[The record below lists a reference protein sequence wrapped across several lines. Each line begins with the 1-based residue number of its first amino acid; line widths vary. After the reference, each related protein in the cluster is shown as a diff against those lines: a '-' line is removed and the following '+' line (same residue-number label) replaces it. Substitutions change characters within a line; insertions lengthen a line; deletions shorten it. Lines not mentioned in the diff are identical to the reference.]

1 MAAIM
6 EAYSPDCITLRG
18 NGPIPEAR
26 HLPIGFQAWS
36 RGADGNQP
44 HSNLHFIRKNLYPRE
59 SITRFVPNASCLRNS
74 PHLRRVIPDTPAY
87 H

>member
-26 HLPIGFQAWS
+26 HLPIGVQARS
-36 RGADGNQP
+36 REPTAT
-44 HSNLHFIRKNLYPRE
+44 SRI
-59 SITRFVPNASCLRNS
+59 
-74 PHLRRVIPDTPAY
+74 VISFSYAKI
-87 H
+87 